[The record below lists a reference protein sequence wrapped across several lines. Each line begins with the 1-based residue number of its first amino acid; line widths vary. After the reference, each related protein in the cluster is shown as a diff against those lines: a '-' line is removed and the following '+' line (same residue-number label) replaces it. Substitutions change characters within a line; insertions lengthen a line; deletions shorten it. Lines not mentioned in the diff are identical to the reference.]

1 MSEIRDPR
9 LDTIVARTLRWG
21 AYAAFG
27 VLLFALVATPFVSLQ
42 TSGMLYRVGVL
53 VMMATPGLRVLIA
66 LLVFL
71 RERDYKYSLVAAGVL
86 LILLLGS
93 VFGIGEH

>member
-1 MSEIRDPR
+1 MSEKRDAR
-9 LDTIVARTLRWG
+9 LDNFVASTLKWG
-21 AYAAFG
+21 AYAAFA
-27 VLLFALVATPFVSLQ
+27 VLLAALLITPFVASQ
-42 TSGMLYRVGVL
+42 SSAILYRTGVL

-86 LILLLGS
+86 LILILGS

>member
-1 MSEIRDPR
+1 MSETRDPK
-9 LDTIVARTLRWG
+9 LDAFVASTLRWG

-27 VLLFALVATPFVSLQ
+27 VLLAALILTPLVSAA
-42 TSGMLYRVGVL
+42 TSGLLYRVGVL
-53 VMMATPGLRVLIA
+53 VMMATPALRVFIA

-71 RERDYKYSLVAAGVL
+71 RERDYKYALVSAGVL

>member
-1 MSEIRDPR
+1 MSEQRDPR
-9 LDTIVARTLRWG
+9 LDTFVARSLRWG
-21 AYAAFG
+21 AYAAFA
-27 VLLFALVATPFVSLQ
+27 VLLAALVATPFIPAQRSE
-42 TSGMLYRVGVL
+42 TLYRIGVL

>member
-1 MSEIRDPR
+1 MTEQRDPR
-9 LDTIVARTLRWG
+9 LDAFVATTLRWG
-21 AYAAFG
+21 AYAAFA
-27 VLLFALVATPFVSLQ
+27 VLLAALLATPFIPTQ
-42 TSGMLYRVGVL
+42 TSNLLYRVGVL

>member
-1 MSEIRDPR
+1 MSESRDPR
-9 LDTIVARTLRWG
+9 LDTFVASSLRWG
-21 AYAAFG
+21 AYAAFA
-27 VLLFALVATPFVSLQ
+27 VLLVALIATLFVSSTTASL
-42 TSGMLYRVGVL
+42 LYRAGVL

>member
-1 MSEIRDPR
+1 MSEQRDVR
-9 LDTIVARTLRWG
+9 LDTFVASTLRWG
-21 AYAAFG
+21 AYAAFS
-27 VLLFALVATPFVSLQ
+27 VLIFALVATPFVSSRNSNL
-42 TSGMLYRVGVL
+42 LYAFGVL
-53 VMMATPGLRVLIA
+53 VMMATPALRVLIA

>member
-1 MSEIRDPR
+1 MSENRDPR
-9 LDTIVARTLRWG
+9 LDSLVAGTLRWG
-21 AYAAFG
+21 AYAAFA
-27 VLLFALVATPFVSLQ
+27 VLAVTLLITPFVELGTAAQ
-42 TSGMLYRVGVL
+42 LYRAGVL

-66 LLVFL
+66 LLVFI
-71 RERDYKYSLVAAGVL
+71 RERDYKYSLVAGGVL

>member
-1 MSEIRDPR
+1 MSEVRDTR
-9 LDTIVARTLRWG
+9 LDSIVASTLRWG
-21 AYAAFG
+21 AYASFA
-27 VLLFALVATPFVSLQ
+27 VLFAALVVTPFVSAQ
-42 TSGMLYRVGVL
+42 TSGAIYRIGVL
-53 VMMATPGLRVLIA
+53 VMMATPGTRVLIA

-86 LILLLGS
+86 LILILGS